1 MYKKLIYTTPA
12 LDSINDLRK
21 YVRVDSI
28 ERADKF
34 CEELIFKIR
43 NLKQFPNL
51 GISIGDNQYKY
62 VLDKNYVVIYTI
74 LEDKIFILYV
84 INVKSFKL
92 TL

>member
-12 LDSINDLRK
+12 LDSIDEIRK
-21 YVRVDSI
+21 YVGLDSI

-51 GISIGDNQYKY
+51 GTSIGDNQYKY
-62 VLDKNYVVIYTI
+62 VLDKNYIVIYTI
-74 LEDKIFILYV
+74 LEDNIFILYV
-84 INVKSFKL
+84 INVKLVK
-92 TL
+92 